1 MENISKAEVKK
12 ICQDINLRPQRQSG
26 QNFLYKKEIIKEI
39 VQASQP
45 LDNELV
51 LEIGPGL
58 GFLTEE
64 IIKQARK
71 VIAVEIDKR
80 MAEYLTNRFQNESKL
95 EIIRENIF
103 DINLKKYFNDLDYK
117 LISNLPYNIT
127 SLVLRNF
134 LVQKPRPKEMVLTIQ
149 KEVADRIVANPPDMS
164 ILAVVCQ
171 YYSQPEIIKTIKP
184 NSFWPQPKVNSAV
197 IKFKNIGKKKYD
209 IDEGVFLKT
218 VKAGF
223 SAKRKKLTNNLKHIL
238 GILPNHSQKILKKL
252 GLREDIRA
260 QNLAIED
267 WVVLSKELF
276 DV

>member
-1 MENISKAEVKK
+1 MKNISKTEVKK

-26 QNFLYKKEIIKEI
+26 QNFLYKKEIIKKI

-64 IIKQARK
+64 IIKKARK

-80 MAEYLTNRFQNESKL
+80 MTEYLTNRFQNESKL

-127 SLVLRNF
+127 SLILRNF

-149 KEVADRIVANPPDMS
+149 KEVADRITANPPDMS

-184 NSFWPQPKVNSAV
+184 NCFWPQPKVNSAV
-197 IKFKNIGKKKYD
+197 IKFNNLGKSDYKVNEKK
-209 IDEGVFLKT
+209 FLKL

-260 QNLAIED
+260 QNLSLNN
-267 WVVLSKELF
+267 WVDLSNNLF
-276 DV
+276 D